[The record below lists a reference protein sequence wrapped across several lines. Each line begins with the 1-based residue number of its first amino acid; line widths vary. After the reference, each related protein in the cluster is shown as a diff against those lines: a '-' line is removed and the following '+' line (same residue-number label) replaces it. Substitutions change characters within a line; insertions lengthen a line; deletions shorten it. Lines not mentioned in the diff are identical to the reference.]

1 MKVKDIIDV
10 IEQCVPL
17 SAQESYDNAG
27 LIVGDTDAQ
36 ISSALLCVDVTQEV
50 LDEAI
55 SVGAGLV
62 ISHHPI
68 IFNSIK
74 RLTDSN
80 YVERI
85 VARALR
91 NGVALYAAHTNLDAI
106 RGGMSYRLAD
116 ILGVKNVELLAPS
129 RGEGSDIGFG
139 VVGELEYE
147 LDTVEFMQ
155 FIKRR
160 LNLTIVRHSD
170 VTVQRVK
177 RIALCTGSGASLI
190 GVAKGAAADIYI
202 AADFKYNDFMEA
214 DSSIVVAD
222 IGHFESEYCAIDL
235 LYDIITK
242 KISTFALRKS
252 VNSRNPVNY
261 LV

>member
-10 IEQCVPL
+10 IEQSVPL

-27 LIVGDTDAQ
+27 LIVGDAEAT
-36 ISSALLCVDVTQEV
+36 ISSALLCVDVTEEV
-50 LDEAI
+50 MDEAI
-55 SVGAGLV
+55 MVGAGLI

-91 NGVALYAAHTNLDAI
+91 SGVALYAAHTNLDAI

-116 ILGVKNVELLAPS
+116 MLGVKNVEVLAPS
-129 RGEGSDIGFG
+129 RGEASDIGFG

-155 FIKRR
+155 FLKRR
-160 LNLTIVRHSD
+160 LNLSVVRHSD
-170 VTVQRVK
+170 VTVKKVK
-177 RIALCTGSGASLI
+177 RVAICTGSGASLI
-190 GVAKGAAADIYI
+190 GVAKNAAADIYI

-214 DSSIVVAD
+214 DFSIVVAD